1 MEPLVS
7 IVTPAYNVEKYIE
20 ETIKSVLNQVY
31 KNWEMIIVEDCSK
44 DNTFRL
50 IQNLSKK
57 DSRIK
62 LYQNDKNRGVS
73 FARNRAIDLAQGK
86 YIAFLDADDLWDKE
100 KLEKQIIFMETNKIL
115 LSYTGYRKINSDG
128 SLRGNIKVPLKLDY
142 DELLKNCLIGFLTAV
157 YNQEKL
163 GKYYFKNMK
172 AEDYIYWLEMIKSID
187 SAYGIKES
195 LASYRVLENSRSSNK
210 IDIVKHHWK
219 IYYEIEKLGLI
230 KAIKYY
236 LIYISRG
243 FKRYRI

>member
-20 ETIKSVLNQVY
+20 QTINSVLNQTY
-31 KNWEMIIVEDCSK
+31 INWEMIIVEDCSK
-44 DNTFRL
+44 DNTFKL
-50 IQNLSKK
+50 IQNLSKR

-62 LYQNDKNRGVS
+62 IYQNDRNSGVS
-73 FARNRAIDLAQGK
+73 FTRNRAIDIAQGK

-100 KLEKQIIFMETNKIL
+100 KLEKQIGFMEKNKIL

-128 SLRGNIKVPLKLDY
+128 SLRGDIKVPLKLNY
-142 DELLKNCLIGFLTAV
+142 NELLKSCLIGFLTAI

-163 GKYYFKNMK
+163 GKHYFKDMK

-187 SAYGIKES
+187 FAYGIKES

-210 IDIVKHHWK
+210 IDIVKYHWK
-219 IYYEIEKLGLI
+219 IYYEVEKLGFI
-230 KAIKYY
+230 KSIKYY
-236 LIYISRG
+236 LIYIFRG
-243 FKRYRI
+243 LKRYRV